1 MTLLGKFV
9 RWARHRGREL
19 LTIGKHVTEAK
30 ILSAK
35 ILIQYNNGRGLLGD
49 IRAAEFKVFSQF
61 GEDGIIQYLVH
72 RVGIEPRERLFVEF
86 GAEQYVEANGKF
98 LVMNDNWRGLLIDGS
113 EKNIARIR
121 NNPIFWMHDLTAIAA
136 FVDARNINE
145 LISEAGFAG
154 TIGLLSIDIDGMDY
168 WVWDSI
174 SVVDPVIVIAE
185 YNSVFGSGRAV
196 TVPYD
201 SRFYRRAAHYS
212 DLYFGC
218 SLKALEIVGRKKGY
232 ALVGSNS
239 AGNNAFFVK
248 RERLNGQ
255 PELTAEQAYVES
267 RFRESV
273 DRSGNFTY
281 LSGSARLREIS
292 DMPLFDI
299 EKNAIVLAGDLAD

>member
-1 MTLLGKFV
+1 M
-9 RWARHRGREL
+9 
-19 LTIGKHVTEAK
+19 
-30 ILSAK
+30 
-35 ILIQYNNGRGLLGD
+35 
-49 IRAAEFKVFSQF
+49 
-61 GEDGIIQYLVH
+61 
-72 RVGIEPRERLFVEF
+72 
-86 GAEQYVEANGKF
+86 
-98 LVMNDNWRGLLIDGS
+98 
-113 EKNIARIR
+113 
-121 NNPIFWMHDLTAIAA
+121 
-136 FVDARNINE
+136 
-145 LISEAGFAG
+145 
-154 TIGLLSIDIDGMDY
+154 
-168 WVWDSI
+168 
-174 SVVDPVIVIAE
+174 
-185 YNSVFGSGRAV
+185 